1 MQTVFPA
8 FTVNPNKNLIMPKAS
23 ELKRGQIIDINSVP
37 HAVKTIDCKSPSS
50 RGASTI
56 YKIRYNNLV
65 TGQKLDESYKAD
77 EVLKEADCQKARVQ
91 YSYLD
96 GDSVVFMDIED
107 YSQYGVSLEELGEDF
122 LYITEGLEG
131 ITALLSDG
139 KVLGIELP
147 QVVEM
152 KIVETDP
159 SIKGASATSRTKPAR
174 LVTGLEIQVPEY
186 LGTGET
192 VKINTTTGKFMSR
205 A

>member
-1 MQTVFPA
+1 
-8 FTVNPNKNLIMPKAS
+8 MPKVN
-23 ELKRGQIIDINSVP
+23 ELKRGQIIEINNVP

-65 TGQKLDESYKAD
+65 PGQKLDESYKAD
-77 EVLKEADCQKARVQ
+77 DVLKEADCQKSRVQ

-96 GDSVVFMDIED
+96 GDNVVFMDVED
-107 YSQYGVSLEELGEDF
+107 YSQYSLSLDDLGEDIP
-122 LYITEGLEG
+122 YITEGLDG

-139 KVLGIELP
+139 NVLGIELP

-152 KIVETDP
+152 EIIETDP
-159 SIKGASATSRTKPAR
+159 SIKGASATGRTKPAR
-174 LVTGLEIQVPEY
+174 FATGLEIQVPEY
-186 LGTGET
+186 LSAGEI
-192 VKINTTTGKFMSR
+192 VKINTATGKFMSR

>member
-1 MQTVFPA
+1 
-8 FTVNPNKNLIMPKAS
+8 
-23 ELKRGQIIDINSVP
+23 
-37 HAVKTIDCKSPSS
+37 
-50 RGASTI
+50 
-56 YKIRYNNLV
+56 
-65 TGQKLDESYKAD
+65 
-77 EVLKEADCQKARVQ
+77 VQ

-96 GDSVVFMDIED
+96 GDDIIFMDTED
-107 YSQYGVSLEELGEDF
+107 YSQYSVSLDDLGEDF

-147 QVVEM
+147 QVIELEV
-152 KIVETDP
+152 IETDP
-159 SIKGASATSRTKPAR
+159 SIKGASATSRTKPAK

-186 LGTGET
+186 LSTGEI

>member
-1 MQTVFPA
+1 
-8 FTVNPNKNLIMPKAS
+8 MPKAS
-23 ELKRGQIIDINSVP
+23 ELKRGQVIDINDTP
-37 HAVKTIDCKSPSS
+37 HVVKTIDCKSPSS

-56 YKIRYNNLV
+56 YKIRFNNLI

-77 EVLKEADCQKARVQ
+77 DVVKEADCQKARVQ

-96 GDSVVFMDIED
+96 GDSVVFMDVED
-107 YSQYGVSLEELGEDF
+107 YSQYNLSLDELGEDF
-122 LYITEGLEG
+122 HYLTEGLEG

-139 KVLGIELP
+139 RVLGIELP

-152 KIVETDP
+152 EIVETDP

-174 LVTGLEIQVPEY
+174 LTTGLEVQVPEY
-186 LGTGET
+186 LSTGEV

>member
-1 MQTVFPA
+1 
-8 FTVNPNKNLIMPKAS
+8 MPKAS
-23 ELKRGQIIDINSVP
+23 ELKRGQVIDINDAP

-77 EVLKEADCQKARVQ
+77 DVLKEADCQRTRVQ

-96 GDSVVFMDIED
+96 GDNVVFMDTED
-107 YSQYGVSLEELGEDF
+107 YSQYSLSRDDLGEDF

-139 KVLGIELP
+139 RVLGIELP

-152 KIVETDP
+152 EIVETDP
-159 SIKGASATSRTKPAR
+159 SIKGASATGRTKPAR
-174 LVTGLEIQVPEY
+174 FATGLEIQVPEY
-186 LGTGET
+186 LSAGEM
-192 VKINTTTGKFMSR
+192 VKINTATGKFMSR

>member
-1 MQTVFPA
+1 
-8 FTVNPNKNLIMPKAS
+8 MPKAS
-23 ELKRGQIIDINSVP
+23 ELKRGQIIDINDTP

-77 EVLKEADCQKARVQ
+77 DVLKEADCQRARVQ

-96 GDSVVFMDIED
+96 GDDVVFMDTED
-107 YSQYGVSLEELGEDF
+107 YSQYNVSLDELGDDY

-147 QVVEM
+147 QVIELEV
-152 KIVETDP
+152 VETDP
-159 SIKGASATSRTKPAR
+159 SIKGASATSRTKPAK

-186 LGTGET
+186 LSTGEI
-192 VKINTTTGKFMSR
+192 VKVNTTTGKFMSR

>member
-1 MQTVFPA
+1 
-8 FTVNPNKNLIMPKAS
+8 MPKVN
-23 ELKRGQIIDINSVP
+23 ELKRGQIIEINNVP

-77 EVLKEADCQKARVQ
+77 DVLKEADCQKVRVQ

-96 GDSVVFMDIED
+96 GDNVVFMDVED
-107 YSQYGVSLEELGEDF
+107 YSQYSLSLDDLGEDIT
-122 LYITEGLEG
+122 YITESLDG

-139 KVLGIELP
+139 NVLGIELP
-147 QVVEM
+147 QVVELE
-152 KIVETDP
+152 IIETDP
-159 SIKGASATSRTKPAR
+159 SIKGASATGRTKPAR
-174 LVTGLEIQVPEY
+174 FATGLEIQVPEY
-186 LGTGET
+186 LSAGEV
-192 VKINTTTGKFMSR
+192 VKINTATGKFMSR

>member
-1 MQTVFPA
+1 MPTSNSNQ
-8 FTVNPNKNLIMPKAS
+8 NLIMPKAN
-23 ELKRGQIIDINSVP
+23 ELKRGQIIDINNVP

-65 TGQKLDESYKAD
+65 TGQKLDESHKAD
-77 EVLKEADCQKARVQ
+77 DMLKEADCQRTRVQ

-107 YSQYGVSLEELGEDF
+107 YSQYTVSLDELGEDY

-152 KIVETDP
+152 EVVETDP

-186 LGTGET
+186 LSTGEI

>member
-1 MQTVFPA
+1 
-8 FTVNPNKNLIMPKAS
+8 MPKVN
-23 ELKRGQIIDINSVP
+23 ELKRGQIIEINNVP

-77 EVLKEADCQKARVQ
+77 DVLKEADCQKVRAQ

-96 GDSVVFMDIED
+96 GDNVVFMDVED
-107 YSQYGVSLEELGEDF
+107 YSQYSLSLDDLGEDIT
-122 LYITEGLEG
+122 YITESLDG

-139 KVLGIELP
+139 NVLGIELP
-147 QVVEM
+147 QVVELE
-152 KIVETDP
+152 IIETDP
-159 SIKGASATSRTKPAR
+159 SIKGASATGRTKPAR
-174 LVTGLEIQVPEY
+174 FATGLEIQVPEY
-186 LGTGET
+186 LSAGEV
-192 VKINTTTGKFMSR
+192 VKINTATGKFMSR

>member
-1 MQTVFPA
+1 
-8 FTVNPNKNLIMPKAS
+8 MPKAS
-23 ELKRGQIIDINSVP
+23 ELKRGQVIDINNAP

-56 YKIRYNNLV
+56 YKIRYNNLI
-65 TGQKLDESYKAD
+65 TGQKLDESYRAD
-77 EVLKEADCQKARVQ
+77 DIVKEADCQKTKVQ

-96 GDSVVFMDIED
+96 GDNVVFMDIED
-107 YSQYGVSLEELGEDF
+107 YSQYSLSLDELSEDF

-131 ITALLSDG
+131 ITALQSDG
-139 KVLGIELP
+139 NVLGIELP

-152 KIVETDP
+152 EIVETDP
-159 SIKGASATSRTKPAR
+159 SIKGASATGRTKPAR
-174 LVTGLEIQVPEY
+174 FVTGLEIQVPEY
-186 LGTGET
+186 LSAGEI

>member
-1 MQTVFPA
+1 
-8 FTVNPNKNLIMPKAS
+8 MPKVS
-23 ELKRGQIIDINSVP
+23 ELKRGQVIDINNVP

-56 YKIRYNNLV
+56 YKIRYNNLI

-77 EVLKEADCQKARVQ
+77 DMVKEADCQKAKVQ

-96 GDSVVFMDIED
+96 GDNVVFMDIED
-107 YSQYGVSLEELGEDF
+107 YSQYNLSLDELGEDF

-139 KVLGIELP
+139 RVLGIELP
-147 QVVEM
+147 QVVE
-152 KIVETDP
+152 IEIIETDP
-159 SIKGASATSRTKPAR
+159 SIKGASATGRTKPAR
-174 LVTGLEIQVPEY
+174 FSTGLEIQVPEY
-186 LGTGET
+186 LIAGEM

>member
-1 MQTVFPA
+1 
-8 FTVNPNKNLIMPKAS
+8 MPKAS
-23 ELKRGQIIDINSVP
+23 ELKRGQIIDINNVP

-65 TGQKLDESYKAD
+65 TRQKLDESYKAD
-77 EVLKEADCQKARVQ
+77 EMLKEADCQKVRVQ

-96 GDSVVFMDIED
+96 GDNIVFMDIED
-107 YSQYGVSLEELGEDF
+107 YSQYNLSLDDLGEDF

-139 KVLGIELP
+139 KILGIELP

-152 KIVETDP
+152 AIVETDP
-159 SIKGASATSRTKPAR
+159 SIKGASATSRTKPAK

>member
-1 MQTVFPA
+1 
-8 FTVNPNKNLIMPKAS
+8 MPKAS
-23 ELKRGQIIDINSVP
+23 ELKRGQVIDINNTP
-37 HAVKTIDCKSPSS
+37 HAVKTIDCKTPSS

-77 EVLKEADCQKARVQ
+77 DVLKEADCQKARVQ

-96 GDSVVFMDIED
+96 GDNVVFMDIED
-107 YSQYGVSLEELGEDF
+107 YSQYSVSLDELGEDF

-139 KVLGIELP
+139 NVLGIELP

-152 KIVETDP
+152 EVIETDP

-186 LGTGET
+186 LSTGEI
-192 VKINTTTGKFMSR
+192 VKVNTTTGKYMSR

>member
-1 MQTVFPA
+1 
-8 FTVNPNKNLIMPKAS
+8 MPKAS
-23 ELKRGQIIDINSVP
+23 ELKRGQVIDINNTP

-77 EVLKEADCQKARVQ
+77 DVLKEADCQRTRVQ

-96 GDSVVFMDIED
+96 GDNVVFMDTED
-107 YSQYGVSLEELGEDF
+107 YSQYSLSRDELGEDF

-131 ITALLSDG
+131 ITALLSDDR
-139 KVLGIELP
+139 VLGIELP

-152 KIVETDP
+152 EIVETDP
-159 SIKGASATSRTKPAR
+159 SIKGASATGRTKPAR
-174 LVTGLEIQVPEY
+174 FATGLEIQVPEY
-186 LGTGET
+186 LSAGGI

>member
-1 MQTVFPA
+1 M
-8 FTVNPNKNLIMPKAS
+8 
-23 ELKRGQIIDINSVP
+23 
-37 HAVKTIDCKSPSS
+37 
-50 RGASTI
+50 
-56 YKIRYNNLV
+56 
-65 TGQKLDESYKAD
+65 
-77 EVLKEADCQKARVQ
+77 LKEADCQKVRVQ

-96 GDSVVFMDIED
+96 GDNVVFMDIVD
-107 YSQYGVSLEELGEDF
+107 YSQYNLSLDDLGEDF

-139 KVLGIELP
+139 KILGIELP

-152 KIVETDP
+152 AIVETDP
-159 SIKGASATSRTKPAR
+159 SIKGASATSRTKPAK

>member
-1 MQTVFPA
+1 
-8 FTVNPNKNLIMPKAS
+8 MPKAS
-23 ELKRGQIIDINSVP
+23 DLKRGQIIEINDTP

-77 EVLKEADCQKARVQ
+77 DVLKEADCQRARVQ
-91 YSYLD
+91 FSYLD
-96 GDSVVFMDIED
+96 GDSVVFMDTED
-107 YSQYGVSLEELGEDF
+107 FSQYSVSLDELGEDF
-122 LYITEGLEG
+122 LYITEGLDG

-139 KVLGIELP
+139 RVLGIELP
-147 QVVEM
+147 QIVEM
-152 KIVETDP
+152 EVVETDP

-174 LVTGLEIQVPEY
+174 LATGLEIQVPEY
-186 LGTGET
+186 LGTGEI
-192 VKINTTTGKFMSR
+192 VKINTTTGKYMSR

>member
-1 MQTVFPA
+1 
-8 FTVNPNKNLIMPKAS
+8 
-23 ELKRGQIIDINSVP
+23 
-37 HAVKTIDCKSPSS
+37 VKTIDCKSPSS

-77 EVLKEADCQKARVQ
+77 DVLKEADCQKARVQ

-107 YSQYGVSLEELGEDF
+107 YSQYSITLDELGEAY

-147 QVVEM
+147 QVVEIA
-152 KIVETDP
+152 IVETDP

>member
-1 MQTVFPA
+1 
-8 FTVNPNKNLIMPKAS
+8 MPKAS
-23 ELKRGQIIDINSVP
+23 ELKRGQIIDINNVP

-65 TGQKLDESYKAD
+65 TRQKLDESYKAD
-77 EVLKEADCQKARVQ
+77 EMLKEADCQKVRVQ

-96 GDSVVFMDIED
+96 GDNVVFMDIEN
-107 YSQYGVSLEELGEDF
+107 YSQYNLSLDDLGEDF

-131 ITALLSDG
+131 ITALLSDD
-139 KVLGIELP
+139 KILGIELP

-152 KIVETDP
+152 AIVETDP
-159 SIKGASATSRTKPAR
+159 SIKGASATSRTKPAK